1 MAKNM
6 TFAVSLSLLTKNFQK
21 GVKTVQASLNN
32 LRMQFRNFAATL
44 GAGLGINQIASTL
57 VDSARRLDKAQ
68 AVLKNV
74 SGGVAAYGENQKFV
88 MDLSKKYNQELVTL
102 TANYAK
108 YHATANQANIPLEQ
122 QKYIYESLTRASA
135 YFNLSADETNGVMLA
150 ITQMMS
156 KGRVSSEEL
165 RRQLGERLPGAMGLM
180 AKAMGVTNGKLEEM
194 LKDGELLAV
203 DALPKFAKE
212 LNNVTK
218 NLDVDNIEGATNKLR
233 NAITNLSVKMNIGGI
248 YKSIISGVGNG
259 IQYVADNLKDVALNI
274 SAVLGTLFLRSGIDK
289 GVTNWNKFFKGLED
303 KLSKSQAQARVL
315 RKELEDFTKTNNI
328 RLAKSGGGGDRLFI
342 PFNALR
348 NQPGVDMDKLKEA
361 KKLSNEY
368 NSVLRTINTTQEQ
381 LNHKV
386 KTFGGSVKSAIG
398 NLLKGVGIQVIYMA
412 IASAISL
419 IVTRI
424 VKWASEQKRIKNLVK
439 DTAAEIDKMANK
451 ISEQESS
458 LDINRAVA
466 IDKKAP
472 ESDRIQ
478 AINRLNEMLGL
489 EEKELL
495 TIKSTEDEINRAVN
509 TRIHLLREEQRYQA
523 LLAKITENQ
532 NRVTELNNKKNTNKD
547 EIASLDNTISEQGAK
562 GIDTTELE
570 RKKAK
575 LERANK
581 QIDKELEQLAI
592 VIEENTK
599 KIKPLE
605 TTAGERQK
613 ILNKASI
620 GDTKTGDVDNRTDV
634 QKKFDKIQKEYNS
647 NLRALN
653 EQRKQELITEKEH
666 QKAVG
671 ELNVKT
677 AESIL
682 ALDDIDENTNEFAK
696 SVLDAAKA
704 FSEVSKK
711 EDKVKEA
718 LDNYYEETN
727 KLYNQY
733 NNGVLTQEELNEGLL
748 KLLEEVVRTTAS
760 LGDLSGS
767 AELLAKE
774 LANKKKYN
782 ANKEVS
788 DLLNEEMPELGGR
801 KTAMDYK
808 KSGSEIQG
816 EWAEV
821 YREYESGLQSLIEKI
836 EEIQK
841 LEPTAR
847 NADILEELNKQLQT
861 ATANAETFEQAMTL
875 SEISEDVTNLKNE
888 LDEGIYDNFT
898 NIANAAERLTSA
910 IKNVMETME
919 DPDATAWEKIL
930 DIFNAITQVTDT
942 ILQSVQLITQLSQ
955 AFDKLK
961 KAEAAYHAV
970 QAVGTAQ
977 TVAAA
982 ATTVTAKQAEATAS
996 GTAEAAKLPFPA
1008 NLVAIAGMVAMIAGI
1023 FAALPKFAHGGIVKG
1038 SPFGDKNLIRA
1049 NGGELILNK
1058 AQQGTLYRAITSGN
1072 LGGGGGGEWRV
1083 RGTDLIKVINNTQNK
1098 LRG

>member
-1 MAKNM
+1 MAKGSQ

-108 YHATANQANIPLEQ
+108 YHATANQANIPLEE

-180 AKAMGVTNGKLEEM
+180 AKAMGVTNEQLEIM
-194 LKDGELLAV
+194 LKRGELLAV

-218 NLDVDNIEGATNKLR
+218 NLDVDNIEGASNKLK
-233 NAITNLSVKMNIGGI
+233 NAITNLSVKMNIGGM
-248 YKSIISGVGNG
+248 YKKIINGVGNG
-259 IQYVADNLKDVALNI
+259 IQYVADNLNDVAYNI
-274 SAVLGTLFLRSGIDK
+274 SAVFGALLMKSGISKVTSTWTSFFDNIQKQLDK
-289 GVTNWNKFFKGLED
+289 
-303 KLSKSQAQARVL
+303 SKAMIKVYQA
-315 RKELEDFTKTNNI
+315 ELNDF
-328 RLAKSGGGGDRLFI
+328 
-342 PFNALR
+342 
-348 NQPGVDMDKLKEA
+348 LKE
-361 KKLSNEY
+361 KK
-368 NSVLRTINTTQEQ
+368 INLVDSSGVIKSPKMLLAEGVSEEDVKKISKLIGDGAFETKKMNDLQDK
-381 LNHKV
+381 LNHKW
-386 KTFGGSVKSAIG
+386 KAFGGSVGKTIKKLAGGVAIQG
-398 NLLKGVGIQVIYMA
+398 IYMA
-412 IASAISL
+412 IAAAISL

-424 VKWASEQKRIKNLVK
+424 VKWASEQKRIRNLVK

-451 ISEQESS
+451 VSEQETS

-489 EEKELL
+489 EKEELL

-509 TRIHLLREEQRYQA
+509 TRIQLLREEQRYQA
-523 LLAKITENQ
+523 TLAKLTELQ
-532 NRVTELNNKKNTNKD
+532 NREKELTNQKTEKQGLLEETEQMMKTNGYDANLNQQYKTLTKD
-547 EIASLDNTISEQGAK
+547 IKT
-562 GIDTTELE
+562 
-570 RKKAK
+570 
-575 LERANK
+575 
-581 QIDKELEQLAI
+581 IDKELAQLAI
-592 VIEENTK
+592 AINEKTEE
-599 KIKPLE
+599 IKPLE
-605 TTAGERQK
+605 FTSEDRKKTLE
-613 ILNKASI
+613 KASI
-620 GDTKTGDVDNRTDV
+620 SNTGTGDVDNRTDV
-634 QKKFDKIQKEYNS
+634 QKEFDKIQQEYNS

-682 ALDDIDENTNEFAK
+682 ALDDIDENTNAFAK

-733 NNGVLTQEELNEGLL
+733 NNGVLTQEELDEGLL

-788 DLLNEEMPELGGR
+788 DLLDEEMPELGGR

-888 LDEGIYDNFT
+888 LNEGIYDNFA

-942 ILQSVQLITQLSQ
+942 IFQSVQLISQLSQ
-955 AFDKLK
+955 VFDKLK

-1049 NGGELILNK
+1049 NGGEMILNK
-1058 AQQGTLYRAITSGN
+1058 QQQSTLFGMLNGSNSGMFRKGN
-1072 LGGGGGGEWRV
+1072 VEFK
-1083 RGTDLIKVINNTQNK
+1083 IKGSELVGVLNNYNNK